1 MAVHD
6 CISWGLQIVN
16 AIAFRVTKVGFL
28 LLLFALFYFLVKG
41 YQSSRSYTYI

>member
-16 AIAFRVTKVGFL
+16 AIAVRVTKVGF

-41 YQSSRSYTYI
+41 YQSSRSYAYI